1 MSILSVQS
9 HVSYGHVG
17 NAAAVF
23 PLQRLGFEV
32 WPVFTTQFS
41 NHLGYDTWTG
51 DVFSTEHVEQVIR
64 GMEAQGI
71 FPKCAAVLSGFIGA
85 PELGGVI
92 LDTVERVRAANP
104 QALYACDPVMGDIE
118 EGLYVASGIP
128 EFMRD
133 RALAAADF
141 VSPNKF
147 ELQLLTGTQIYNL
160 EQAVAAARTLVRR
173 GPRTV
178 MVTSLH
184 HDATA
189 DGTVEVL
196 AITAE
201 EAWRIVSPL
210 IPIEPIPKGC
220 GDVITALFLGEIL
233 QGQTVP
239 RALQGAVAGT
249 YAVVKATAES
259 GERELQLVAAQ
270 EALIKPEKVF
280 TAEELRL

>member
-1 MSILSVQS
+1 MSILSIQS

-51 DVFSTEHVEQVIR
+51 EVFATDHVEQVIR

-71 FPKCAAVLSGFIGA
+71 FPNCAAILSGFIGK

-92 LDTVERVRAANP
+92 LDAVDRIRAANP
-104 QALYACDPVMGDIE
+104 DALYACDPVMGDIE

-133 RALAAADF
+133 RALAAADLI
-141 VSPNKF
+141 SPNKF
-147 ELQLLTGTQIYNL
+147 ELQLLTGSQIYSL
-160 EQAVAAARTLVRR
+160 EQAVGAARSLVNR
-173 GPRTV
+173 GPRAV

-189 DGTVEVL
+189 EGTVEVL
-196 AITAE
+196 AVTAE
-201 EAWRIVSPL
+201 GAWRVVSPL
-210 IPIEPIPKGC
+210 IPVEPIPKGC

-233 QGQTVP
+233 RGQEVP
-239 RALQGAVAGT
+239 QALQGAVAGT

-259 GERELQLVAAQ
+259 GERELRLIAAQ
-270 EALIKPEKVF
+270 DALLAPEKTFPVQ
-280 TAEELRL
+280 ELN